1 MKKKS
6 LLKYINSSINLKL
19 LWMTTVCLLIYVVIV
34 STLNFNSIGHMKTET
49 LDVTETEL
57 NQLVEEY
64 YGNYAESVYVH
75 VNGQM
80 DNLFNE
86 LHILSSALQRV
97 FSNRSELTEWI
108 DAMRTSSYFRDNLD
122 EYSNYMQNMDDEP
135 TVVSVPSYLF
145 KDGIIDEE
153 VVKLI
158 DDTRILDLL
167 MPAFMEHG
175 VEKLQIYFQGG
186 QNREV
191 FRLAPWTNLGQ
202 DTIAVY
208 PELFNQP
215 IWETFN
221 PGLAGEWRERITNSD
236 IDEITQLLRVT
247 PPVQDGLSG
256 DLVLTLSQPIANE
269 GKDNFE
275 GTISYDVS
283 IGKITS
289 MIEDISISET
299 GFAFVTQSSGNVFSV
314 NQDGLEV
321 LGLSS
326 DSLSTTTSDE
336 GFNRLDRK
344 LEDSK
349 HEAIQNLD
357 MNNDDELK
365 IQTISIDGED
375 YMFASKKLYSY
386 QSWLPEKS
394 FFEESWQIGFLVPRD
409 EVFHM
414 YYEIEE
420 EINSEVSV
428 LTLNVFI
435 ITFVLAIIILFLI
448 YKSNTIVTRELV
460 TLSKAADAVKQKKYD
475 VEIKVDTIDEVGVL
489 ASAFREMIAE
499 IKTSFHQME
508 THNERLQA
516 EIDERI
522 KRDRIIDY
530 LENFDSGTDL
540 PNKKALLNILKEL
553 KDVKE
558 QFVSLVVIGLDEFRK
573 VNEAYSWT
581 FGDKLIKAISERL
594 RQVLPN
600 ECMLFKLSGD
610 EFAFIFRDN
619 KLKNL
624 INTVEDV
631 NQTFKEPYKI
641 GDYEILIGSSVG
653 ISSFP
658 FDTSE
663 PTELFKFATNAM
675 IHCKEVNKGRYEF
688 YSAEMNDSARMR
700 MIIINELRNAIENDE
715 LTLLYQPI
723 VSVMTKE
730 VTGMEA
736 LLRWENDTLGHVSP
750 AVFIPL
756 AEKTDLIISLGIWI
770 LKRALREAKRMH
782 DEGLDHLNI
791 AVNVSVMQFLD
802 AGFIGEVKKAIEDCG
817 IDAKKVTVE
826 ITEGLFIND
835 LQTTLRVLNE
845 LRSLGI
851 SISVDDFGTGYSSLS
866 YIKDLPLSKL
876 KIDRSFI
883 NAIDDIMSQ
892 KLVSAIIGLAHN
904 LNLSVV
910 AEGVETEEQLS
921 YIESR
926 DCEELQGY
934 LYSKPLGYDDFVEYV
949 KKTVSK

>member
-1 MKKKS
+1 MKRKS
-6 LLKYINSSINLKL
+6 LFKYINNSINLKL
-19 LWMTTVCLLIYVVIV
+19 LWMTAICLLIYVVIV
-34 STLNFNSIGHMKTET
+34 TTLNLNSIGHMKSET
-49 LDVTETEL
+49 LEITETEL
-57 NQLVEEY
+57 NELVEEY
-64 YGNYAESVYVH
+64 YQNYAESVYVH

-86 LHILSSALQRV
+86 LHILSGIMQTV
-97 FSNRSELTEWI
+97 FSNKTELTSWI
-108 DAMRTSSYFRDNLD
+108 SSMETSSYFKDDLR
-122 EYSNYMQNMDDEP
+122 EYSNYMQNDSDEQ

-145 KDGIIDEE
+145 EDGVINED
-153 VVKLI
+153 VVTLI
-158 DDTRILDLL
+158 DDTKILDML
-167 MPAFMEHG
+167 MPAFMEYG
-175 VEKLQIYFQGG
+175 VEKLQVYYQGG
-186 QNREV
+186 ENREV
-191 FRLAPWTNLGQ
+191 FRLAPWTDLGH
-202 DTIAVY
+202 DVIAVY

-215 IWETFN
+215 IWEVFN
-221 PGLAGEWRERITNSD
+221 PGLSEEWRELIRQSEV
-236 IDEITQLLRVT
+236 DELTKLLRVT

-256 DLVLTLSQPIANE
+256 DLVLTLSQPLANE
-269 GKDNFE
+269 SKDEFE

-283 IGKITS
+283 IGNITS
-289 MIEDISISET
+289 MIEDITISET
-299 GFAFVTQSSGNVFSV
+299 GFAFVTQSNGNVFSV
-314 NQDGLEV
+314 NQKGLEI

-326 DSLSTTTSDE
+326 DSLSTTSYEE
-336 GFNRLDRK
+336 GFNRLERS
-344 LEDSK
+344 LEDSRF
-349 HEAIQNLD
+349 EMIRNLE
-357 MNNDDELK
+357 MNNDENLK
-365 IQTISIDGED
+365 IETISIDGNE
-375 YMFASKKLYSY
+375 YMFASKKLYGY
-386 QSWLPEKS
+386 QSWLPDKS

-409 EVFHM
+409 EVFSM
-414 YYEIEE
+414 YYEIEND
-420 EINSEVSV
+420 INSEVSV
-428 LTLNVFI
+428 LTANVFM

-448 YKSNTIVTRELV
+448 YKSNTLV
-460 TLSKAADAVKQKKYD
+460 TKELINLSKAADAVKQKNYD
-475 VEIKVDTIDEVGVL
+475 VDIEVNTTDEVGVL
-489 ASAFREMIAE
+489 ASAFKEMIVE
-499 IKTSFHQME
+499 IKDSFTQME
-508 THNERLQA
+508 SHNERLQA

-558 QFVSLVVIGLDEFRK
+558 QFVSLVVVGLDEFRK

-581 FGDKLIKAISERL
+581 FGDKLIQSIAERL

-624 INTVEDV
+624 INTVEEV

-641 GDYEILIGSSVG
+641 GDYEILIGSSIG

-663 PTELFKFATNAM
+663 PVELFRFATNAM
-675 IHCKEVNKGRYEF
+675 IHCKEVNKGRYDF

-700 MIIINELRNAIENDE
+700 MMIINELRNAIENDE

-723 VSVMTKE
+723 ISVDSKK
-730 VTGMEA
+730 VNGMEA
-736 LLRWENDTLGHVSP
+736 LLRWENDTLGHISP

-756 AEKTDLIISLGIWI
+756 AEKTDLIISLGVWI
-770 LKRALREAKRMH
+770 LREALKEAKRMH
-782 DEGLDHLNI
+782 DMGYEHLNV
-791 AVNVSVMQFLD
+791 AVNVSVMQFMD
-802 AGFIGEVKKAIEDCG
+802 AGFIGEVKRAIDDCG

-835 LQTTLRVLNE
+835 INTTLDVLNQ
-845 LRSLGI
+845 LRDLGI

-883 NAIDDIMSQ
+883 NAIDDLMSQ

-910 AEGVETEEQLS
+910 AEGVETGEQLA
-921 YIESR
+921 YIESKN
-926 DCEELQGY
+926 CEELQGY
-934 LYSKPLGYDDFVEYV
+934 LYSKPLSYNEFIEFI
-949 KKTVSK
+949 KKPVS